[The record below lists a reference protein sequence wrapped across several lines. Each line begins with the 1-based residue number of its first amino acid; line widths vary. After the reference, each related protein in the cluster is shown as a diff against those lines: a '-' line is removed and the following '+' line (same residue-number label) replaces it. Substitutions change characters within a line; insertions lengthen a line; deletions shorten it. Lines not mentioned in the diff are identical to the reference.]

1 MKVKTKHI
9 KIFKEA
15 LKKENLKF
23 TNQRFIVFETLVSNE
38 GHFDCED
45 IIQMIRK
52 NGRKA
57 SRATV
62 YRTLDI
68 LVKYNLAS
76 KFVLDDGIARYEH
89 QISRDFHDHMI
100 DIETNEIIEFHS
112 EDLEKLISGIAKDN
126 GYEIVKNIH
135 QLFVKKIKK

>member
-23 TNQRFIVFETLVSNE
+23 TNQRFIVFETLVGNE

-68 LVKYNLAS
+68 LVKYGLAS
-76 KFVLDDGIARYEH
+76 KFILDDGITRYEH

-100 DIETNEIIEFHS
+100 DIETNDIIEFHS
-112 EDLEKLISGIAKDN
+112 DELDEMITEIAKDN
-126 GYEIVKNIH
+126 GYEVVKNIH

>member
-1 MKVKTKHI
+1 
-9 KIFKEA
+9 
-15 LKKENLKF
+15 
-23 TNQRFIVFETLVSNE
+23 
-38 GHFDCED
+38 
-45 IIQMIRK
+45 MIRK

-112 EDLEKLISGIAKDN
+112 EELEKLISGIAKDN
-126 GYEIVKNIH
+126 GYEVVKNIH